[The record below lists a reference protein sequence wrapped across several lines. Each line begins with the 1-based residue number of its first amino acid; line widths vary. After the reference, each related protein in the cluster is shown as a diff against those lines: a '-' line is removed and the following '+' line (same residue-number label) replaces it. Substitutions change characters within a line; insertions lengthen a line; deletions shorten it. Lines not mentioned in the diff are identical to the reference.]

1 MYCHHVLQ
9 VVNYN
14 HMMPTRYTLDV
25 DLKGVVSGEVVDDS
39 SKKTDAN
46 KVRRRNTRPLTA
58 LGRATSAHAACVVDV
73 TQLLSLTWGQAW
85 G

>member
-1 MYCHHVLQ
+1 MCCADVLVSSRVCCLQ

-25 DLKGVVSGEVVDDS
+25 DLKGVVSNEVVDDS

-46 KVRRRNTRPLTA
+46 KVGCGRHVVLSPCTRMV
-58 LGRATSAHAACVVDV
+58 AAQVDA
-73 TQLLSLTWGQAW
+73 GKA
-85 G
+85 